1 MYRAI
6 SFHILVVYRPPYST
20 SHPVTS
26 SVFFE
31 EFSAFIEQFLNE
43 HQSVLI
49 CGDFNI
55 PCNKP
60 EDLDSI
66 ALDELCDNMGLD
78 QLVKCQTHKFGNTLD
93 LIMVPR
99 DGKLIYSEPEE
110 KFQISDHSFIHVCI
124 SMPKPKVVRDL
135 RKFRDI
141 KNINSVDFTRDLGQ
155 FNTDSAKLENID
167 ELSKSYNCELLKI
180 LDKHAPEKEKVTIIR
195 PTLPWF
201 TSETSSLKAICRKME
216 RRWRAN
222 KNKES
227 EHIYKSV
234 RHVYRKHLRYNK
246 HKYINSA
253 IQGCGQDMSKMYKF
267 MFTLLGKSKDNP
279 MPPSDSDALLADEFA
294 SFFMEKIVKIRK
306 DLEQFDL
313 YDPHM

>member
-1 MYRAI
+1 M
-6 SFHILVVYRPPYST
+6 
-20 SHPVTS
+20 
-26 SVFFE
+26 
-31 EFSAFIEQFLNE
+31 
-43 HQSVLI
+43 
-49 CGDFNI
+49 
-55 PCNKP
+55 
-60 EDLDSI
+60 
-66 ALDELCDNMGLD
+66 
-78 QLVKCQTHKFGNTLD
+78 
-93 LIMVPR
+93 
-99 DGKLIYSEPEE
+99 
-110 KFQISDHSFIHVCI
+110 
-124 SMPKPKVVRDL
+124 
-135 RKFRDI
+135 
-141 KNINSVDFTRDLGQ
+141 
-155 FNTDSAKLENID
+155 
-167 ELSKSYNCELLKI
+167 KS

-201 TSETSSLKAICRKME
+201 TSETNSLKAICRKME

-253 IQGCGQDMSKMYKF
+253 IQDCGQDMSKMYKF

-313 YDPHM
+313 YDPHMCRCSLQQFEQFDPVSEEEVLKVISNAKPTTCPTDPIP